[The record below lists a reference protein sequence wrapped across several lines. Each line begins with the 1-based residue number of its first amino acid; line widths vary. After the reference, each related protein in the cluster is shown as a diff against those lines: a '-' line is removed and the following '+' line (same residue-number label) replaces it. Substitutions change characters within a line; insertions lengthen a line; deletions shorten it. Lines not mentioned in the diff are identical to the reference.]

1 MAYQLINSKIIMR
14 NDTPQAWNNR
24 NPILSKGEVGCA
36 IDEATGIVTFK
47 VGDGIHHW
55 RDLEIRPG
63 TKEHSITY
71 ATAKGCNTTLDNM
84 PIQTSGYSHA
94 EGKQSM
100 TTGHYAHAV
109 GRSNYANTM
118 QEAIETMAKTASMAG
133 ISIQEAATAFQNL
146 YAIGGNAKPIRLITE
161 GEKKQNQ
168 EYHEA
173 IAPQKTKAETKNP
186 YLEGFDIPHYDFED
200 MDIKDLIDF

>member
-1 MAYQLINSKIIMR
+1 MATHEIKTKLIMR
-14 NDTPQAWNNR
+14 NDTPQAWNNH

-36 IDEATGIVTFK
+36 IDEATSVVTFK

-55 RDLEIRPG
+55 RDLEMRPG
-63 TKEHSITY
+63 TREYSTTY
-71 ATAKGCNTTLDNM
+71 ATAKGYSTLENI

-100 TTGHYAHAV
+100 ATGHYAHAV

-133 ISIQEAATAFQNL
+133 VSMQEAATAFQNL
-146 YAIGGNAKPIRLITE
+146 YAIGGNAKPIQLITE
-161 GEKKQNQ
+161 NEKKQNQ
-168 EYHEA
+168 EYREA

-200 MDIKDLIDF
+200 MNIKDLIDF